1 MKQEQF
7 FENILHTLHKDE
19 AGKLTKCLEEIDY
32 KLLDCR
38 RSLEEYNRVRSSL
51 QMINEKLSRLGAQTL
66 VVPPDDLPTR
76 DLGEILKSRIERFK
90 TDGKI

>member
-38 RSLEEYNRVRSSL
+38 RSLVEYDRVRSSL

-76 DLGEILKSRIERFK
+76 DLGEILKSRIKRFK

>member
-1 MKQEQF
+1 VKQEQF

-38 RSLEEYNRVRSSL
+38 RSLEEYDRVRSSL

-66 VVPPDDLPTR
+66 AVADDLPTR

-90 TDGKI
+90 TEGKL

>member
-1 MKQEQF
+1 MKQEKPV
-7 FENILHTLHKDE
+7 ESIEYDLHEHETR
-19 AGKLTKCLEEIDY
+19 KLSKCLEEIDY

-38 RSLEEYNRVRSSL
+38 RSLEEYDRVRSSL

-66 VVPPDDLPTR
+66 AVADDLPTR

-90 TDGKI
+90 TEGKL